1 VSGETPD
8 TRQDRRPACLLK
20 RTQPGIGDA
29 VNKIKVNLDKKISA
43 SYEIYIGREILDR
56 IGMII
61 AKNELASRY
70 VVITDSNVSDLYG
83 KRFLRA
89 LSDMGIQ
96 ADMIEFP
103 AGEASKNVDV
113 MLDII
118 KRLLGMG
125 VDRRSALIALGGGV
139 AGDLTGFVA
148 STYMR
153 GIPYIQVPTT
163 LLAQVDSSI
172 GGKTGIDL
180 SAGKNLLGSFYQP
193 KGVFIDL
200 SFLRTLPTREFN
212 NGMAEIVKYGI
223 IEDTELFSLL
233 EDEAKTIR
241 NESMVLLETVIG
253 RSCRIKKSIVE
264 TDEKESGLRRIL
276 NFGHTIGHAIEA
288 ESGYSLSHGEAVSI
302 GMAAAAMISEK
313 LKYLPSRDMERIRK
327 LAEALGLPCGIPESL
342 STEGILSR
350 LKTDKK
356 KHGDAINFVLLK
368 KLGSSFVSS
377 EAPEEMIRETINMLK
392 GR

>member
-1 VSGETPD
+1 M
-8 TRQDRRPACLLK
+8 
-20 RTQPGIGDA
+20 
-29 VNKIKVNLDKKISA
+29 NKIKVNLDKEVST

-61 AKNELASRY
+61 AKSDIASRY
-70 VVITDSNVSDLYG
+70 IVITDSNVSDLHG
-83 KRFLRA
+83 ERFLRA

-118 KRLLGMG
+118 KKLLDMG

-139 AGDLTGFVA
+139 VGDIAGFVA

-180 SAGKNLLGSFYQP
+180 SVGKNLLGAFYQP

-200 SFLRTLPTREFN
+200 SFLQTLPPREFN

-233 EDEAKTIR
+233 EDEAKTIKSG
-241 NESMVLLETVIG
+241 NMAFLETVIG

-264 TDEKESGLRRIL
+264 TDEKEAGLRRIL
-276 NFGHTIGHAIEA
+276 NFGHTIGHGIEA
-288 ESGYSLSHGEAVSI
+288 ESGYTLSHGEAVSI
-302 GMAAAAMISEK
+302 GMAAAAMISGK
-313 LKYLPSRDMERIRK
+313 LNYLPSGDMKRIRK
-327 LAEALGLPCGIPESL
+327 LEEALGLPCSIPDFL

-356 KHGDAINFVLLK
+356 KHGNAINFVLLK
-368 KLGSSFVSS
+368 KLGSPFISNEV
-377 EAPEEMIRETINMLK
+377 PEEMIRETINRLK
-392 GR
+392 GL

>member
-1 VSGETPD
+1 M
-8 TRQDRRPACLLK
+8 
-20 RTQPGIGDA
+20 
-29 VNKIKVNLDKKISA
+29 NKIKVNLDKKVST
-43 SYEIYIGREILDR
+43 SYEIYIGRDILDR
-56 IGMII
+56 IGMIV
-61 AKNELASRY
+61 AKNDIASRY
-70 VVITDSNVSDLYG
+70 IVITDSNVSDLHG
-83 KRFLRA
+83 ERFLRA

-118 KRLLGMG
+118 KKLLDMG
-125 VDRRSALIALGGGV
+125 VDRKSALIALGGGV
-139 AGDLTGFVA
+139 VGDLTGFVA

-180 SAGKNLLGSFYQP
+180 SVGKNLLGAFYQP
-193 KGVFIDL
+193 KVVFIDL
-200 SFLRTLPTREFN
+200 SFLQTLPPREFN

-241 NESMVLLETVIG
+241 SGNMAFLETVIG

-288 ESGYSLSHGEAVSI
+288 ESGYALSHGEAVSI

-327 LAEALGLPCGIPESL
+327 LAEALGLPSSIPDFL

-356 KHGDAINFVLLK
+356 KQGDVINFILLK
-368 KLGSSFVSS
+368 KLGSAFVSS
-377 EAPEEMIRETINMLK
+377 EAPEEMIRKTINMLK